1 MEMGPCSMPMA
12 TSIED
17 NGSMGKKKAVV
28 FRFIRIREYSMTEN
42 G

>member
-17 NGSMGKKKAVV
+17 NGSTERKKVVV
-28 FRFIRIREYSMTEN
+28 FRFIRMREYSMTEN